1 MNEQNNFLIAIVLCL
16 GVLLGWQ
23 FFVVEPRMEA
33 ERQQLALLAEAEAID
48 LATQSATGEAAD
60 LSADAMPTPR
70 ASGVVPTAQPRDV
83 AFASSPRVAIRTD
96 ELQGS
101 IALMGARLDDL
112 ILTEYRE
119 TTATDAP
126 LQRLLQ
132 RTGETGAWQARHG
145 FVAGAGGNITL
156 PDENSL
162 WVLTQGDVLT
172 PATPITLSFT
182 TVEGMCCTNASA
194 LTRIS
199 CSPLSNR
206 STISQPMQSPSIHS
220 VRLSAPAC
228 RKPAACSFCTKGH
241 WASSA
246 KPACK
251 SSTMMTC
258 WKTGR

>member
-101 IALMGARLDDL
+101 IALMGARFDDL

-132 RTGETGAWQARHG
+132 LQQ
-145 FVAGAGGNITL
+145 L
-156 PDENSL
+156 
-162 WVLTQGDVLT
+162 
-172 PATPITLSFT
+172 
-182 TVEGMCCTNASA
+182 
-194 LTRIS
+194 
-199 CSPLSNR
+199 
-206 STISQPMQSPSIHS
+206 
-220 VRLSAPAC
+220 
-228 RKPAACSFCTKGH
+228 
-241 WASSA
+241 
-246 KPACK
+246 
-251 SSTMMTC
+251 
-258 WKTGR
+258 